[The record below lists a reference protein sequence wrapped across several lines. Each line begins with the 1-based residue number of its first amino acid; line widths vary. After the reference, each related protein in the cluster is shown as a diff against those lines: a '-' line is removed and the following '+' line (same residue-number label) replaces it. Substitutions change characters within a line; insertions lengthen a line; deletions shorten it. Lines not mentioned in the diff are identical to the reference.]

1 MDADRTAVW
10 ERDAGPHVTAHL
22 EHVAVAETRA
32 LEPRAHLK
40 HVVVANLL
48 NRQHV
53 LNREQNSMTVRIV

>member
-10 ERDAGPHVTAHL
+10 ERDAGPHATAHL

-48 NRQHV
+48 NRNQYKTA
-53 LNREQNSMTVRIV
+53 EFNSVKKGNP